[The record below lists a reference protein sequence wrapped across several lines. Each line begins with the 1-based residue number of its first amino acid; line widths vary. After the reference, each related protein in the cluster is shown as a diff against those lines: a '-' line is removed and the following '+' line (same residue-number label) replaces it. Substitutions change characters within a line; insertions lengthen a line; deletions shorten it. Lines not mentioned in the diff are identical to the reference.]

1 MLITEKQICECIKKA
16 LNEMLDEV
24 RVKKDRFDKVAKWL
38 TFDSPDQ
45 FYFVS
50 IMKRKKDNPGCTW
63 QRHGNPNYGGGAWY
77 LKQYRI
83 YSVQDLYKYKDE
95 IIDICDKNN
104 ARACI
109 TINPRSKAFF
119 DSETQKMNQ
128 VQPGRNWE
136 AILPARISRYNRT
149 KDGQRAMIDID
160 LKNQMVYDAALGIC
174 SRMGIKVVDHDT
186 TASGGA
192 HIVVLLDDDSKFPAF
207 NNEINQLN
215 GRGRKFS
222 KLAAVGVDRDCFDNL
237 YTNVDT
243 KGY

>member
-1 MLITEKQICECIKKA
+1 MIITESQIKEILRNTLC
-16 LNEMLDEV
+16 EMLDEV
-24 RVKKDRFDKVAKWL
+24 KVKKDRFDQVAKWL

-83 YSVQDLYKYKDE
+83 YSPQDLFKYKDE
-95 IIDICDKNN
+95 IIDICNKNN

-109 TINPRSKAFF
+109 TINPRSTAYF
-119 DSETQKMNQ
+119 DNEIQKMNAT
-128 VQPGRNWE
+128 QPGRNWD
-136 AILPARISRYNRT
+136 AILPARVSRYNRT
-149 KDGQRAMIDID
+149 KDGQRALVDID
-160 LKNQMVYDAALGIC
+160 LKNKLVYDAALGIC
-174 SRMGIKVVDHDT
+174 ARMGVKIVDHDT

-207 NNEINQLN
+207 NKEINDLN
-215 GRGRKFS
+215 GKGRKFS
-222 KLAAVGVDRDCFDNL
+222 KRAAVGVDRDAFDNL
-237 YTNVDT
+237 YSNVET
-243 KGY
+243 AGY